1 MEEEALTKEKLIEI
15 LARDE
20 EEEERIHLNDFN
32 LLIRALAQNVEV
44 TIIKLACQAIDKV
57 TIKNFLAISS
67 YFFLNF
73 NYKNNSFFYILFIF
87 LFFFFLKLKK
97 SCSKNSSW
105 VKPSCTALSNLL
117 ANSSDR
123 SVKVSCAQALNRI
136 CKLSNLEN
144 SSLSTVI
151 SH

>member
-32 LLIRALAQNVEV
+32 LLIRALAQNVEL

-73 NYKNNSFFYILFIF
+73 NYKNNSFFFNILFIF
-87 LFFFFLKLKK
+87 LFFLLEIKK
-97 SCSKNSSW
+97 E
-105 VKPSCTALSNLL
+105 L
-117 ANSSDR
+117 
-123 SVKVSCAQALNRI
+123 
-136 CKLSNLEN
+136 
-144 SSLSTVI
+144 
-151 SH
+151 